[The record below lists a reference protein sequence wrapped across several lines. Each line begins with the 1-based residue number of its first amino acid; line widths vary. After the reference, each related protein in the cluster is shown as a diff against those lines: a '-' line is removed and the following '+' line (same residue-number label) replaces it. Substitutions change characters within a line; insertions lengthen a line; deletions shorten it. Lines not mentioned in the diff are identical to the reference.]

1 VLGAAFVV
9 LWCTGYH
16 TARIALDHC
25 APFSL
30 LVARF
35 ALAAIVYA
43 LLALL
48 ARARWPRGRQ
58 ALHVVAIGLTQLAL
72 QFGGVYLAAARGVDV
87 GLIALVLSTMPIV
100 TALLGLSAGE
110 PVRPLQW
117 LGFVFGFAGVILALG
132 ANIHVGGGAGFGAYL
147 SLALALLGVSVG
159 TVYQKR
165 RGVQVDLRSGLAVQH
180 LVASVALLPLA
191 LQEGFAMD
199 ASRTLALS
207 LLWLVGVNSL
217 GGFFLFYVLL
227 QRGAVNQVATLFF
240 LMPPVTAVLDYFI
253 LGSALGAWQLAGI
266 AVAAFGVWL
275 ATRAPPVGTPEVCG
289 G

>member
-1 VLGAAFVV
+1 
-9 LWCTGYH
+9 
-16 TARIALDHC
+16 
-25 APFSL
+25 
-30 LVARF
+30 
-35 ALAAIVYA
+35 VYA

-48 ARARWPRGRQ
+48 ARASWPRGRQ

-100 TALLGLSAGE
+100 TALLGLAGGE

-117 LGFVFGFAGVILALG
+117 LGFVFGFAGVALALG
-132 ANIHVGGGAGFGAYL
+132 ANIHVGVGAGLGAYL
-147 SLALALLGVSVG
+147 SLALGLLGVSVG
-159 TVYQKR
+159 TLYQKR

-180 LVASVALLPLA
+180 LVATLALLPLA
-191 LQEGFAMD
+191 LHEGFAMD
-199 ASRTLALS
+199 GSRTFALS
-207 LLWLVGVNSL
+207 LLWLVAVNSL
-217 GGFFLFYVLL
+217 GGFFLFYLLL

-240 LMPPVTAVLDYFI
+240 LMPPVTAVLDYFA

-275 ATRAPPVGTPEVCG
+275 ATRAPRVSAPQACG